1 MSENATILTAIGRR
15 KCSTARVRL
24 LPEGNT
30 FKVNGRPMDEYF
42 ATELL
47 EKTFLRPL
55 VVAEKKEAFSVEAV
69 VSGGGLHGQ
78 ASAISLGIA
87 RALLKYDPELR
98 SALKKDGLLR
108 RDPREKER
116 KKPGQPG
123 ARKRFQFSKR

>member
-1 MSENATILTAIGRR
+1 MSETATILTAIGRR
-15 KCSTARVRL
+15 KTSTARVRL
-24 LPEGNT
+24 IPGESS

-42 ATELL
+42 PTDLL

-55 VVAEKKEAFSVEAV
+55 VVAEKKDAFGVEAV

-87 RALLKYDPELR
+87 RALLKFDPELR
-98 SALKKDGLLR
+98 PALKKDGLLR